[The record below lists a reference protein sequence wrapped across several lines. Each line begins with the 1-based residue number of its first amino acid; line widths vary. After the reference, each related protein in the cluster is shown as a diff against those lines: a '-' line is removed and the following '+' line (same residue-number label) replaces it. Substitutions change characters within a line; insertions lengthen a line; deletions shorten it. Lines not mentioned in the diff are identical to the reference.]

1 MLKWHACK
9 HTQTHTHPRTQ
20 KKKHNLKVGTC
31 MSHTDIYSVHEYNEL
46 IMQRDIPKPICCVS
60 YQVHSNLT
68 SMFTSASCQ
77 VWCSLWLMKGCDQIW
92 PHSAAFTSSPG
103 CRPGLCSVPQST
115 PFCGGPRGS
124 ESSPGP
130 SHTAPLQVHGILL
143 TEHLLG
149 TRQVPGQGGYK
160 DIVVSRNRSSRSPP
174 QTFSLE
180 EKNTFITVPIPE
192 KSHKSSLLTVNRWGH
207 SPERWRLGIR
217 QVQGRWKRRKAFVQS
232 S

>member
-1 MLKWHACK
+1 M
-9 HTQTHTHPRTQ
+9 
-20 KKKHNLKVGTC
+20 
-31 MSHTDIYSVHEYNEL
+31 
-46 IMQRDIPKPICCVS
+46 
-60 YQVHSNLT
+60 
-68 SMFTSASCQ
+68 
-77 VWCSLWLMKGCDQIW
+77 
-92 PHSAAFTSSPG
+92 
-103 CRPGLCSVPQST
+103 PQST

-192 KSHKSSLLTVNRWGH
+192 KSHKSSLLTVNR
-207 SPERWRLGIR
+207 
-217 QVQGRWKRRKAFVQS
+217 
-232 S
+232 